1 MSVIKANLWQN
12 ASGVTLSRPLQVK
25 HTLFTNTLSI
35 GGAGNFRMPLAGF
48 FVDIKPI
55 HRNSNILVICSLAVG
70 FTSTPEWSW
79 FVDRT
84 TGAGNGER
92 GVSTQVGTIG
102 NNTYVEG
109 RMNGYHGGPR
119 DGNAGADGDGNWG
132 SEIESFYHSFID
144 SPATTEMCRYQVCIQ
159 DRWSNGNPIF
169 LNRCGND
176 ADNYGYMTR
185 GTSSITVMEIP
196 Q

>member
-1 MSVIKANLWQN
+1 MSIIKANLWQN

-25 HTLFTNTLSI
+25 HTLFTNTATLS
-35 GGAGNFRMPLAGF
+35 GAGNRRIPVAGF
-48 FVDIKPI
+48 YVDIKPM
-55 HRNSNILVICSLAVG
+55 HRSSAIMVFASLAVG

-84 TGAGNGER
+84 AGTGFGQDGL
-92 GVSTQVGTIG
+92 SIQTGTIG
-102 NNTYVEG
+102 HNTYVST

-119 DGNAGADGDGNWG
+119 DGNAGADVDGDWTRDL
-132 SEIESFYHSFID
+132 ESFYHSFLD
-144 SPATTEMCRYQVCIQ
+144 YPATTETCRYQVCIQ
-159 DRWSNGNPIF
+159 DRWSNGNPIY
-169 LNRCGND
+169 LNRTNED
-176 ADNYGYMTR
+176 SNNGYITR